1 MDSSVALELE
11 LAPASSNN
19 STVMVVEDDQ
29 DILDALTAILGTK
42 GYQVLAIDSA
52 DQVMPLIEKDPPQLI
67 LLDIWVGGGDGRDV
81 FKQLRQHPVGQTIP
95 VIFVSAN
102 MSTPQI
108 ARDLQVDD
116 FIMKPFDVDYL
127 LSVVD
132 KHLIKDD

>member
-1 MDSSVALELE
+1 MKKTVNLN
-11 LAPASSNN
+11 LAPATSTN

-29 DILDALTAILGTK
+29 DILDALSAILQTK
-42 GYQVLAIDSA
+42 GYQVVAIDSA
-52 DQVMPLIEKDPPQLI
+52 DQVLAALEQNPPQLI
-67 LLDIWVGGGDGRDV
+67 LLDIWVSGGDGRDL
-81 FKQLRQHPVGQTIP
+81 FKQLRQHPIGQTIP

-108 ARDLQVDD
+108 AKDLQVDD

-132 KHLIKDD
+132 KHLVKD